1 MKTASTSSE
10 EHGPALKAR
19 VIIDA
24 GNRQWILGKFAERLV
39 ANLGSWNVAAELA
52 EEPSA
57 HVDINH
63 WLFYGHAWS
72 FYFQQQRRKL
82 TKSTML
88 ITHLDDPI
96 KVRIVKEA
104 LDEVADVGICVS
116 RMTLEDLVTR
126 KIARR
131 ALCYV
136 TPAHDAAITPR
147 RTWIGIASRAYPDG
161 RKREHLLR
169 DVASAIPL
177 ELFHFEIIGGGWE
190 SVIADLERA
199 GATVT
204 YYAGTDD
211 HKQDYAY
218 MLERLARCDYYLYLG
233 LDEGSMGILD
243 ALAAGVET
251 IVTRQGFHLDL
262 EGGITHGFVDRD
274 ELIEIFGM
282 LRARRMRLI
291 AAVDGLTW
299 HEYARQHAVLWRA
312 LIDNRADEISALLH
326 PEGVGPY
333 VAPRRSIVDRA
344 KDELHFYLNAAHSD
358 FRKIYADRRKW
369 EMRARLS
376 LLKRRVLRLL

>member
-1 MKTASTSSE
+1 
-10 EHGPALKAR
+10 
-19 VIIDA
+19 
-24 GNRQWILGKFAERLV
+24 
-39 ANLGSWNVAAELA
+39 
-52 EEPSA
+52 
-57 HVDINH
+57 
-63 WLFYGHAWS
+63 
-72 FYFQQQRRKL
+72 
-82 TKSTML
+82 
-88 ITHLDDPI
+88 
-96 KVRIVKEA
+96 
-104 LDEVADVGICVS
+104 
-116 RMTLEDLVTR
+116 
-126 KIARR
+126 
-131 ALCYV
+131 
-136 TPAHDAAITPR
+136 
-147 RTWIGIASRAYPDG
+147 
-161 RKREHLLR
+161 
-169 DVASAIPL
+169 
-177 ELFHFEIIGGGWE
+177 
-190 SVIADLERA
+190 
-199 GATVT
+199 
-204 YYAGTDD
+204 
-211 HKQDYAY
+211 
-218 MLERLARCDYYLYLG
+218 
-233 LDEGSMGILD
+233 MGILD